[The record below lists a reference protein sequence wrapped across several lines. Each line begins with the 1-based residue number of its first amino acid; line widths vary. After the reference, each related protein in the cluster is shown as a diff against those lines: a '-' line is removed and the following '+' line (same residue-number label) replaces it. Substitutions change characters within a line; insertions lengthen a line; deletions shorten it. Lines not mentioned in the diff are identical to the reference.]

1 MYRLSRICLGAIFVL
16 LFSVIVAGANPVEIP
31 ITPNLGFYKP
41 PPLYGQV
48 PYMSPTSPNSWGNLL
63 NDNWDTLDA
72 YFPNGALSPSHGGV
86 TPLGNGGFS
95 HLGPWT
101 VGSTNYGFDAS
112 GDLLTP
118 SITLGAANPL
128 TISNDSSGNLN
139 LSGGLTVTGAVNSS
153 AAVTNLSG
161 TTAGTVSWSQPFQGT
176 SYKKVILNF
185 TGYENT
191 TATAQTISFP
201 TVFTSVPAAS
211 QSCPAGIE
219 VGTDEAILPV
229 SMSNSFTGQCI
240 LQGH

>member
-1 MYRLSRICLGAIFVL
+1 MMLKKIFYLVFGI
-16 LFSVIVAGANPVEIP
+16 LFFAASAALAQTNSV
-31 ITPNLGFYKP
+31 TTNLGLNKP
-41 PPLYGQV
+41 SY
-48 PYMSPTSPNSWGNLL
+48 
-63 NDNWDTLDA
+63 A
-72 YFPNGALSPSHGGV
+72 YPGGPNGWPFLYNQNAQKLDDMFPGGFLSPSHGGFGYD
-86 TPLGNGGFS
+86 PF
-95 HLGPWT
+95 
-101 VGSTNYGFDAS
+101 
-112 GDLLTP
+112 
-118 SITLGAANPL
+118 
-128 TISNDSSGNLN
+128 DSSGNLN

-240 LQGH
+240 LQGQ

>member
-1 MYRLSRICLGAIFVL
+1 MMLKKIFYLVFGI
-16 LFSVIVAGANPVEIP
+16 LFFAASAALAQTNSV
-31 ITPNLGFYKP
+31 TTNLGLNKP
-41 PPLYGQV
+41 SY
-48 PYMSPTSPNSWGNLL
+48 
-63 NDNWDTLDA
+63 A
-72 YFPNGALSPSHGGV
+72 YPGGPNGWPFLYNQNAQKLDDMFPGGFLSPSHGGFGYD
-86 TPLGNGGFS
+86 PF
-95 HLGPWT
+95 
-101 VGSTNYGFDAS
+101 
-112 GDLLTP
+112 
-118 SITLGAANPL
+118 
-128 TISNDSSGNLN
+128 DSSGNLN

-219 VGTDEAILPV
+219 IGTDEAILPV

-240 LQGH
+240 LQGQ